1 MSKILTVFGATGTQG
16 GSVIRAI
23 LAHPTLS
30 QVFKI
35 RGITRDASKPAAQS
49 LIDQGI
55 EVKEA
60 DLTSKESLTKALRG
74 SHTVF
79 LVTSPDFMAK
89 QADQELQQGRNVA
102 DVSETEGVQHLIF
115 SSLVHVTKSTNGR
128 LAHVKHF
135 DYKAETEEYI
145 RSKNIPSTFVLPGYF
160 MTNYIGLKLLQKGED
175 GTDNLSYPTSSQA
188 KFPLIDASS
197 DMGLVFDNA
206 LNGTGSRLTDIVTSL
221 LGKQIL
227 AAAKYYTPTE
237 IVSEFTNITDKEARF
252 IPVDAETYKKFL
264 PAVMADE
271 LLENHLLIDEPGY
284 FLGQRLD
291 ESHKLLAGEG
301 FTSTSWAEF
310 LEQNKASFD

>member
-35 RGITRDASKPAAQS
+35 RGITRDASKPAAQR
-49 LIDQGI
+49 LINQGI

-60 DLTSKESLTKALRG
+60 DLTSKESLTEALRG

-175 GTDNLSYPTSSQA
+175 GTYNLSYPTSSQA

-197 DMGLVFDNA
+197 DMGKYVVAAINNRD
-206 LNGTGSRLTDIVTSL
+206 SL

-227 AAAKYYTPTE
+227 AAANYYTPTE
-237 IVSEFTNITDKEARF
+237 IVSEFTKITGKEARF

-264 PAVMADE
+264 PVVMADE
-271 LLENHLLIDEPGY
+271 FLENHLLIDEPGY

-310 LEQNKASFD
+310 LKQNKASFD